1 MMDFHPAK
9 GYSWKTSADTS
20 KKSASSSEKS
30 PLTAKSAS
38 TNTASTSHTA
48 KSNLRAQE
56 TQVFR
61 HWMDRA
67 IETASIKVTQA
78 RQIIDTPES
87 EKMNA
92 TGAIDSPNSQLRGK
106 PSCYRFVVAS
116 CLTFYHVLTDDISGK
131 RSRKR
136 MDEGNTTNRKKKATK

>member
-9 GYSWKTSADTS
+9 GYSWKTSTDTN
-20 KKSASSSEKS
+20 KKSTSSSEKS
-30 PLTAKSAS
+30 PLTAKSAT
-38 TNTASTSHTA
+38 TNTANTSNTA

-78 RQIIDTPES
+78 RQVIDTPES
-87 EKMNA
+87 EKINA
-92 TGAIDSPNSQLRGK
+92 TGAIDSPSSQLRGK
-106 PSCYRFVVAS
+106 LSCSAVINEVPDIY
-116 CLTFYHVLTDDISGK
+116 LIDDMSGK

-136 MDEGNTTNRKKKATK
+136 LDEGNTSNRKKKAAK